1 MDAESYVFILMEKR
15 IVKMKLKYILSL
27 LLVTFGGKEAL
38 AQNPKN
44 YYVEDPKT
52 FVGGFVG
59 GANFSQVDGDSYRG
73 YKKVGFN
80 AGAILYAQLK
90 PQLAASIEILYVQ
103 KGAISNGAQLSRG
116 NITQINKQNIS
127 LNYAEI
133 PIQLNYFDQ
142 RKSHFG
148 GGFSYAQLIGS
159 KEEINVSSSSIKYD
173 PDKYPFK
180 KIDIN
185 LVLTGQL
192 HLYKGLFAGLRFQ
205 YSMISIRD
213 NVDPLFGRSEQFN
226 NVFALRLMY
235 LFY

>member
-1 MDAESYVFILMEKR
+1 
-15 IVKMKLKYILSL
+15 MKLPYL
-27 LLVTFGGKEAL
+27 LCICLTLWASQKAM
-38 AQNPKN
+38 AQNPSN
-44 YYVEDPKT
+44 YYVENPKT

-180 KIDIN
+180 KMDIN

-213 NVDPLFGRSEQFN
+213 DVDPLFGRSEQFN